1 MHANPY
7 SGVPVSDFDPYDSAV
22 LANPY
27 PHYERLRE
35 AGPWVWLERYG
46 ALAVARHEQVHA
58 VLSKPDLFC
67 SSAGVG
73 LANFHTETPW
83 RKPSIILEAD
93 PPNHGRTRKVVA
105 RVLSPASIGRLRSTF
120 EAVAA
125 RMVDELVERGSFD
138 IARELCE
145 AFPTKS
151 FGDAVGLPAEGRE
164 HLLPYGDMVFNGFG
178 PINERFHER
187 MKTSGEAVN
196 WIAQV
201 CRREALTTDGL
212 GAQLYAAADDG
223 EITHE
228 EASMLVRTLLS
239 AGLDTTIFT
248 LCNAMLSFTAHPEQ
262 WALLHE
268 NPSLARQA
276 LEEVL
281 RYDPTFHS
289 FYRTTTQA
297 VEVDGIT
304 LQPEQ
309 KVAVFIASANR
320 DPRRWPGADTFDITR
335 RATGHTGF
343 GAGIHGCA
351 GQMMARLEG
360 EVLLTALARRV
371 ARIHREGEPVL
382 HFNNTVRGLKSLP
395 VSVEPSLAT
404 VH

>member
-7 SGVPVSDFDPYDSAV
+7 PGVPTSDFDPYDSEV
-22 LANPY
+22 LSDPY

-46 ALAVARHEQVHA
+46 VLAVARHEQVHA
-58 VLSKPDLFC
+58 VLSRHEQFC

-93 PPNHGRTRKVVA
+93 PPDHGRTRKVVA
-105 RVLSPASIGRLRSTF
+105 RVLSPASIGRLRAGF
-120 EAVAA
+120 ETVAA
-125 RMVDELVERGSFD
+125 NMVDALVERGSFD

-145 AFPTKS
+145 AFPTKA

-178 PINERFHER
+178 PINERFQAR
-187 MKTSGEAVN
+187 MASSGEAVN

-201 CRREALTTDGL
+201 CRREALTDDGL
-212 GAQLYAAADDG
+212 GSQLFAAADAG

-228 EASMLVRTLLS
+228 EAAMLVRTLLS
-239 AGLDTTIFT
+239 AGLDTTVFT
-248 LCNAMLSFTAHPEQ
+248 LSNAMVCFTQFPEQ
-262 WALLHE
+262 WALLCA
-268 NPSLARQA
+268 NPALARQA

-297 VEVDGIT
+297 VEMDGLT
-304 LQPEQ
+304 LLPQQ

-320 DPRRWPGADTFDITR
+320 DPRRWPDADRFDITR
-335 RATGHTGF
+335 RATGHTAF

-371 ARIHREGEPVL
+371 ASIRRDAEPVL
-382 HFNNTVRGLKSLP
+382 HFNNTVRGLKSLR
-395 VSVEPSLAT
+395 VTVEPVLA

>member
-248 LCNAMLSFTAHPEQ
+248 LCNAIVSFTAHPEQ

-395 VSVEPSLAT
+395 VSVEPSLAA

>member
-7 SGVPVSDFDPYDSAV
+7 SGVPDSDFDPYDSAV

-145 AFPTKS
+145 AFPTKA

-248 LCNAMLSFTAHPEQ
+248 LGNAMVSFTAHPEQ

-395 VSVEPSLAT
+395 VSVEPSLAA